1 MGDLDKVSTHFP
13 TNLSSDRIHMLVQ
26 LPISKRVV
34 TCHVKYGLKT
44 GRFCWVVYSE
54 TRTTLKVLKDK
65 FRHTFSIPNELKD
78 EDINVNHETK
88 SSELHLTIK
97 TSQKSFSLWHFTD
110 VKELFK
116 LGGDSWE
123 QLPTYEGS
131 TMNFSVYKKTID
143 VIVESLLMVQKTS
156 PNVATAN
163 EASRREYISPI
174 LHGVAY
180 CFQNSIKIY
189 PEHELVGSYGR
200 GPVETIMVNNKY
212 ILITEAKKETW
223 ITSVLYG
230 IEATALLWVILKVV
244 LKESDNNDRPIE
256 VFRHQSFCLCCLSP
270 V

>member
-88 SSELHLTIK
+88 SSELHFTIK

-200 GPVETIMVNNKY
+200 GPVETIMSAFQKNRKNNHDSP
-212 ILITEAKKETW
+212 
-223 ITSVLYG
+223 SVLYG

-256 VFRHQSFCLCCLSP
+256 VDSSCGGTFWTIAMDI
-270 V
+270 